1 MTDKEIQEDM
11 LNFLL
16 EDDDIEE
23 IFEHMYKDFI
33 HKE

>member
-1 MTDKEIQEDM
+1 MTDKEIQEE
-11 LNFLL
+11 LIEFLL
-16 EDDDIEE
+16 GDDDEYE